1 MPKKVNSKQTISLDN
16 FKVPEYQEIVKE
28 ISKKIGKRP
37 KRPKHLPQGNW
48 SSQALRVLSERYLV
62 KDDKGKIIETPEDV
76 CYRVAW
82 EIASAEARWGANRT
96 EVKNETEDF
105 YNLLVSKKFLPNSPT
120 LMNAGTGNLLQ
131 YSACYVL
138 PVPDSME
145 GIFDSL
151 KYQALIHK
159 SGGGT
164 GFAFSRLRPKGSMVK
179 SSSGIASGPISF
191 MRIFDAATNEVKQG
205 GKRRGANMGIL
216 RVDHPDIMEFIH
228 CKEDGGITNFN
239 ISVAITDKFMK
250 AYKKGR
256 DYDLVDPKSGKKV
269 GKLNAKKVFDEIAD
283 GAWRTGDPGLIFLD
297 RTNKSTANP
306 VPSLGPVESTN
317 PCITGD
323 TLISTQEGLVRM
335 KEVIESHFPGGNREG
350 GNMAI
355 VIDKRTLNPETTGT
369 IDSHLFRFFDIGER
383 EVYKLTTKSGFE
395 IRATA
400 DHKLLTPV
408 GWKEMK
414 ELKPGNEV
422 LLQSGSGK
430 FSQNYN
436 LPFAKMSDNFPTK
449 WSRELGQVLGWLI
462 GDGWIRTGDKNCRVG
477 FTFGKDDKELLE
489 YFKKILNSWY
499 GKEIKEVKRVRN
511 TYHLSY
517 HGKKLVD
524 FFLRLGVQP
533 VKADTKRVPEA
544 ILTAP
549 KEAVLGF
556 LQGLFTADGTV
567 RDSRKSNSD
576 WIALTSK
583 SKKLLQEVQLLL
595 LQFGIKSRIFDRSR
609 KPRSN
614 MFPYKAKD
622 GSIRSY
628 TTDGILY
635 EVGVFG
641 DFREQFKEEIGF
653 LNKNKRKRLEN
664 TRWRFKRRIKDA
676 FVDKVVEI
684 KAYGKERVYDV
695 TEPLSHS
702 IIANGLVVHQCG
714 EQPLYPYDACN
725 LGSIFLNY
733 FVTEVNGK
741 PQVDWEELATVAR
754 LSTRFLDNVIEVNPY
769 PLPQISA
776 TVHGIRRI
784 GLGVGGWADMLV
796 LLGIPYDSEEAL
808 RLGKRVMKV
817 VQDEAV
823 LETQK
828 MAKERGPFPFWS
840 QSIYKNEK
848 PRRNSTVT
856 TIAPTGTISII
867 AGSSSGIEPLFA
879 IAYQH
884 IVRDKHIDRTL
895 TFINP
900 QFEEMAKKRGVLT
913 AEVRKKLEEYGII
926 GTIEEIPDELKK
938 IFRTAHEIHHDWHIK
953 TQAVFQEFTEN
964 AVSKTINMR
973 NGVTVNDI
981 KKAYLLAWNTDCKG
995 ITVFR
1000 DGCKDA
1006 QVLNLGVKSDKKD
1019 IVDGQ
1024 ALLRRPLM
1032 VQGATYKLDTP
1043 MGAAFITI
1051 NENEAREPLEIFINV
1066 GKAGSDVAAM
1076 AEALGRTISAS
1087 LRFKGEL
1094 SPRDRAEEIV
1104 HQLAGIGGRRAVGFG
1119 VNKIR
1124 SLPDAVA
1131 LALSKHYMFKVNGN
1145 GVAFDLGS
1153 QHNGAKSDLAKAVMS
1168 AQVPGPN
1175 GNGESRSLRDSDH
1188 TMASAESHS
1197 TSGEASEPTADGQ
1210 LSLSIAGDICPSCGS
1225 SALVYEEGCSKCYA
1239 CGHSE
1244 C

>member
-1 MPKKVNSKQTISLDN
+1 MNMPKKQKSKPKISLDN
-16 FKVPEYQEIVKE
+16 FEVSEYQEIVRQ
-28 ISKKIGKRP
+28 ITKKVGKRP
-37 KRPKHLPQGNW
+37 KRPSHLPLGKW
-48 SSQALRVLSERYLV
+48 SSQALRVLPERYLV
-62 KDDKGKIIETPEDV
+62 KDDKGKIIETPEDM
-76 CYRVAW
+76 CWRVAW
-82 EIASAEARWGANRT
+82 EIASAEARWGAKRND
-96 EVKNETEDF
+96 VKREAEDF
-105 YNLLVSKKFLPNSPT
+105 YNLLVSRKFLPNSPT
-120 LMNAGTGNLLQ
+120 LMNAGTGNMLQ

-138 PVPDSME
+138 PVEDSME
-145 GIFDSL
+145 GIFDAL

-250 AYKKGR
+250 AYKKGGN
-256 DYDLVDPKSGKKV
+256 YDLVDPKTGKKV
-269 GKLNAKKVFDEIAD
+269 GKLNARAVFDEIAD

-317 PCITGD
+317 PC
-323 TLISTQEGLVRM
+323 
-335 KEVIESHFPGGNREG
+335 
-350 GNMAI
+350 
-355 VIDKRTLNPETTGT
+355 
-369 IDSHLFRFFDIGER
+369 
-383 EVYKLTTKSGFE
+383 
-395 IRATA
+395 
-400 DHKLLTPV
+400 
-408 GWKEMK
+408 
-414 ELKPGNEV
+414 
-422 LLQSGSGK
+422 
-430 FSQNYN
+430 
-436 LPFAKMSDNFPTK
+436 
-449 WSRELGQVLGWLI
+449 
-462 GDGWIRTGDKNCRVG
+462 
-477 FTFGKDDKELLE
+477 
-489 YFKKILNSWY
+489 
-499 GKEIKEVKRVRN
+499 
-511 TYHLSY
+511 
-517 HGKKLVD
+517 
-524 FFLRLGVQP
+524 
-533 VKADTKRVPEA
+533 
-544 ILTAP
+544 
-549 KEAVLGF
+549 
-556 LQGLFTADGTV
+556 
-567 RDSRKSNSD
+567 
-576 WIALTSK
+576 
-583 SKKLLQEVQLLL
+583 
-595 LQFGIKSRIFDRSR
+595 
-609 KPRSN
+609 
-614 MFPYKAKD
+614 
-622 GSIRSY
+622 
-628 TTDGILY
+628 
-635 EVGVFG
+635 
-641 DFREQFKEEIGF
+641 
-653 LNKNKRKRLEN
+653 
-664 TRWRFKRRIKDA
+664 
-676 FVDKVVEI
+676 
-684 KAYGKERVYDV
+684 
-695 TEPLSHS
+695 
-702 IIANGLVVHQCG
+702 G

-741 PQVDWEELATVAR
+741 PQVDWEELASVTR
-754 LSTRFLDNVIEVNPY
+754 QSTRFLDNVIEVNPY
-769 PLPQISA
+769 PLSQIKK

-808 RLGKRVMKV
+808 RLGRRVMKV
-817 VQDEAV
+817 VQDGAV
-823 LETQK
+823 GETQRLARK
-828 MAKERGPFPFWS
+828 RGPFPFWS

-900 QFEEMAKKRGVLT
+900 QFEEMAKERGVLT
-913 AEVRKKLEEYGII
+913 PEVRKKLDEHGII
-926 GTIEEIPDELKK
+926 GAIEEIPDELKK

-964 AVSKTINMR
+964 AVSKTINMA

-995 ITVFR
+995 VTVFR

-1006 QVLNLGVKSDKKD
+1006 QVLNLGVKSEKRD

-1087 LRFKGEL
+1087 LRFRGEL
-1094 SPRDRAEEIV
+1094 SPKERAHEIV

-1131 LALSKHYMFKVNGN
+1131 VALSKHYMFKVNGN
-1145 GVAFDLGS
+1145 GVAYDMGS

-1175 GNGESRSLRDSDH
+1175 GNGESRPSRDSDH

-1197 TSGEASEPTADGQ
+1197 TPELVSEPTADGQ
-1210 LSLSIAGDICPSCGS
+1210 LTLTVKGDICPSCGS